1 MLKSSSQGSRRVEG
15 ALIMELE
22 AGFQVQTAA
31 RSISGENKSCV
42 SFGNEISSVEN
53 GPYDIMY
60 FMYHVK

>member
-1 MLKSSSQGSRRVEG
+1 
-15 ALIMELE
+15 MELE